1 MTQNNDT
8 NAFLE
13 TFTKCDIFTPHVV
26 SKQMADKLQK
36 HGTLLE
42 PSVGTGN
49 LLQYVSIE
57 HYEKVDV
64 FDIKKEYLDQCPTHP
79 KINKYLV
86 DFLKYETA
94 EKYDNIILN
103 PPYIKIQDL
112 PSHYVSFIKEKWPIL
127 SDGNI
132 DIYYAFLFKCL
143 ELLTP
148 NGVMVAITPNSYLHN
163 KSALKFRKYLLEN
176 KWIQEIIDFEDKHVF
191 EDAAVYCCITVFTKN
206 DKPALIYNGAVI
218 DYNIIHN
225 PSNKLCLIH
234 YADSSEKTTLK
245 QICKIYNGIA
255 TLRDAVYIHDIKL
268 YDEPCWKLLKTSTSH
283 KYCIYPYN
291 DDGVIIDENVFKT
304 SNPNTYNY
312 LVDKKHV
319 LAERDRGNKTY
330 VTWYAY
336 GRSQS
341 IKISKKERV
350 IYVPTLINPN
360 DLKYTVEPPKLH
372 SGCLCI
378 EPSDTND
385 IPRIIEC
392 IKNNTDYLFKNSSKK
407 NNGWINLSTT
417 LLYELCV

>member
-1 MTQNNDT
+1 MMTQNNNT

-79 KINKYLV
+79 KINKYLM

-143 ELLTP
+143 ELLKDD
-148 NGVMVAITPNSYLHN
+148 GVMVAITPNSYLHN
-163 KSALKFRKYLLEN
+163 KSALKFRKYLLEK

-206 DKPALIYNGAVI
+206 DKPALIYNVAVI
-218 DYNIIHN
+218 DYTMIHN

-234 YADSSEKTTLK
+234 YTDSSEK
-245 QICKIYNGIA
+245 
-255 TLRDAVYIHDIKL
+255 V
-268 YDEPCWKLLKTSTSH
+268 LLKNI
-283 KYCIYPYN
+283 C
-291 DDGVIIDENVFKT
+291 
-304 SNPNTYNY
+304 
-312 LVDKKHV
+312 
-319 LAERDRGNKTY
+319 
-330 VTWYAY
+330 
-336 GRSQS
+336 
-341 IKISKKERV
+341 
-350 IYVPTLINPN
+350 
-360 DLKYTVEPPKLH
+360 
-372 SGCLCI
+372 
-378 EPSDTND
+378 
-385 IPRIIEC
+385 RIC
-392 IKNNTDYLFKNSSKK
+392 
-407 NNGWINLSTT
+407 
-417 LLYELCV
+417 